1 MDSANSA
8 RLERGRGSAE
18 GRCRESRAWGRHRAR
33 SSVAPPTQ
41 DVLGGAMCVRFPN
54 QKYHTRVKR
63 SREEIPISW
72 DGNRPTGEA
81 SIREL
86 VESWVE
92 AVRTGQKGRPHR
104 PFHFETGSK
113 NREADENVSRVSS
126 VSDVSAVS
134 L

>member
-1 MDSANSA
+1 MLSCHGFGEL
-8 RLERGRGSAE
+8 RPLERGRGSAE
-18 GRCRESRAWGRHRAR
+18 GRCRESRAWSKHRAR

-41 DVLGGAMCVRFPN
+41 DLLGRAMCVRSPN

-92 AVRTGQKGRPHR
+92 AVR
-104 PFHFETGSK
+104 FK
-113 NREADENVSRVSS
+113 NLNWNSFQPLS
-126 VSDVSAVS
+126 
-134 L
+134 

>member
-1 MDSANSA
+1 
-8 RLERGRGSAE
+8 
-18 GRCRESRAWGRHRAR
+18 
-33 SSVAPPTQ
+33 
-41 DVLGGAMCVRFPN
+41 MCVRSPN
-54 QKYHTRVKR
+54 QEYHTRVKR

-104 PFHFETGSK
+104 PFHFEP
-113 NREADENVSRVSS
+113 EAKIEKLMRM
-126 VSDVSAVS
+126 SAVS
-134 L
+134 AASAMSARSAFIHSVAVLQS